1 MPHTLYIEQLSEDGR
16 IGRTANIAMMEQNI
30 EVIQQLYPVEPP
42 ESNIAF
48 PAGRFIV
55 VMADNGEETFMMF
68 FDLGKDS
75 SASFEWA
82 SRFEDEETRD
92 AFLIAFREIADR
104 YEEVEDLVHL
114 ELSTAFPSNPAI
126 F

>member
-1 MPHTLYIEQLSEDGR
+1 MAHTLYIEQLSEDGR

-30 EVIQQLYPVEPP
+30 EVIQQLYPVDPP
-42 ESNIAF
+42 ESTIAF

-55 VMADNGEETFMMF
+55 VMAENGEETFMMF

-82 SRFEDEETRD
+82 NRFEDEETRN
-92 AFLIAFREIADR
+92 AFLVAFRQIADD
-104 YEEVEDLVHL
+104 YEAVENLVTL
-114 ELSTAFPSNPAI
+114 EITTTFPSNPAV